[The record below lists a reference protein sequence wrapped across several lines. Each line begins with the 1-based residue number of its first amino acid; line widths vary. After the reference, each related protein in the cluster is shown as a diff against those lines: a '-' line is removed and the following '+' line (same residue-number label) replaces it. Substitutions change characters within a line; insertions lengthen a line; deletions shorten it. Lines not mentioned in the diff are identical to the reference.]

1 MSWQPQVYIF
11 RLAWFTKSISCVYK
25 LSSCNLGVR
34 TNVGSVR
41 MICQKLYVCLFIT
54 LHKSLISSFFFI
66 CSLTVLCRQCK
77 GQGSCDVSVPGQC
90 VQYYRCQ
97 KVENNW
103 YVEKMNCA
111 HGTHFSEATGGCI
124 QPKDA
129 NCPYGNLSS
138 ICAYCVH
145 FTDLIALEIN

>member
-1 MSWQPQVYIF
+1 MLGLPHALVVFTSNLLVISVSKHMWAVSGWYVRSFMCVSLLHCINPLIF
-11 RLAWFTKSISCVYK
+11 I
-25 LSSCNLGVR
+25 
-34 TNVGSVR
+34 
-41 MICQKLYVCLFIT
+41 
-54 LHKSLISSFFFI
+54 FFG
-66 CSLTVLCRQCK
+66 SLTVLCRQCK

-129 NCPYGNLSS
+129 NCPYGNSSS
-138 ICAYCVH
+138 ICAYCFH
-145 FTDLIALEIN
+145 FTNLIALEIN

>member
-1 MSWQPQVYIF
+1 MLGLPHV
-11 RLAWFTKSISCVYK
+11 LVVFTSYLVVILVSEQMWTVSEWY
-25 LSSCNLGVR
+25 VR
-34 TNVGSVR
+34 SF
-41 MICQKLYVCLFIT
+41 MCVCL
-54 LHKSLISSFFFI
+54 LHCIFCSL
-66 CSLTVLCRQCK
+66 LTVLCRQCQS
-77 GQGSCDVSVPGQC
+77 QGSCDVSVPGQC

-129 NCPYGNLSS
+129 NCPYGNFSS

-145 FTDLIALEIN
+145 FTYLIAHEIN